1 MKTIMKFTA
10 IVAFML
16 TTVVSMA
23 KEPKLSIVSENDIK
37 SLVFELDSQSKE
49 TLVQF
54 MDAND
59 KILYSESLDNEVYLK
74 KFNLKKLK
82 DGFYYLLADDS
93 IRSILYEI
101 LLEGDEV
108 KIVERKENAK
118 PVFRTLGDKIFLN
131 LLNLE
136 KKDVEIK
143 VYDSQNRVV
152 YKETLRDQMLVE
164 KAFNFEKAYN
174 DNYTLVIK
182 DGSDIYYE
190 NIAID

>member
-16 TTVVSMA
+16 TTVVAMA

-49 TLVQF
+49 TTVQF
-54 MDAND
+54 IDAHD
-59 KILYSESLDNEVYLK
+59 HVIYSESISDKVFIK
-74 KFNLKKLK
+74 KFNLKMLE
-82 DGFYYLLADDS
+82 DGVYYISADDAMKS
-93 IRSILYEI
+93 IVYKISLK
-101 LLEGDEV
+101 GDDIN
-108 KIVERKENAK
+108 IVERKENAK
-118 PVFRTLGDKIFLN
+118 PVFRTLGDKVFLN

-152 YKETLRDQMLVE
+152 YKETLRDQILVE